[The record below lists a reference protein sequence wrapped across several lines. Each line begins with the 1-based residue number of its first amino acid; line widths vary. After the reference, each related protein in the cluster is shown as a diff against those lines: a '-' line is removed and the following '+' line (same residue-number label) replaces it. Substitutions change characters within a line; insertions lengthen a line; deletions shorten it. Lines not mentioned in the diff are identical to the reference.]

1 MVFELEA
8 GRYEPHDQSSGIQ
21 IDGFIIMKVYYILWL
36 PEKPQ
41 KCTILAVMCNPKKLH
56 NTSANLAFL
65 GVLQSA
71 Y

>member
-41 KCTILAVMCNPKKLH
+41 KYTIFAIMCNSQKLKVT
-56 NTSANLAFL
+56 NANLHFL
-65 GVLQSA
+65 RVLWSVD
-71 Y
+71 